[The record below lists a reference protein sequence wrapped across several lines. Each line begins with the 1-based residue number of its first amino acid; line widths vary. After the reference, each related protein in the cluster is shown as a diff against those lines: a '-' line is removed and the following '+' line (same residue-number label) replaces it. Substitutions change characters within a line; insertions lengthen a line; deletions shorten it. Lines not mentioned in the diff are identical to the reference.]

1 MRAINSEMWKTVF
14 SEDIQVVEG
23 MQKGRKASGYD
34 GGKFSAVMD
43 EATHHFH
50 KWVAIELGGGQRTA
64 QTS

>member
-1 MRAINSEMWKTVF
+1 MRAINTEMWRRVF

-23 MQKGRKASGYD
+23 MQLGRSAPGYD

-43 EATHHFH
+43 ESTHHFH
-50 KWVAIELGGGQRTA
+50 KWVARELSNGALTP

>member
-1 MRAINSEMWKTVF
+1 MRAINAEMWKTVF

-23 MQKGRKASGYD
+23 MQLGRSAPGYD

-43 EATHHFH
+43 ESTHHFH
-50 KWVAIELGGGQRTA
+50 KWVARELGGGEPKP